1 MKTQCSKNKNL
12 NTYCFHNF
20 KKWFTWYFKMNV
32 TDSNDNKPH
41 LRDILQFT
49 LSYNSMI
56 YYFFLNEKFIY
67 FLKCLF

>member
-1 MKTQCSKNKNL
+1 
-12 NTYCFHNF
+12 
-20 KKWFTWYFKMNV
+20 MNV

-49 LSYNSMI
+49 LSYNSMT

-67 FLKCLF
+67 F